1 MKTLDIRVAFSAV
14 DRLTR
19 PTENARRMMGQL
31 GDSIQRTQGAI
42 KNLERHARSFD
53 RAREA
58 ANKAGNGIVRAQR
71 QLSALQQ
78 IQRAGTVLS
87 DKQKK
92 LMNDLSLK
100 LERLNEVR
108 AREVQRMRELGGEL
122 RRHGI
127 ALSGS
132 DNTIQQAIRRTQ
144 QYNDQLERE
153 RQALARVTQARQQYS
168 RAQETAGKLKTVGLT
183 AVGTAAAGGYAAG
196 RFLQPAVSF
205 GKEMSRVQALTRIDK
220 NSPQFKALRE
230 QALKLGS
237 ETQFTAGDAASGQ
250 AFLAMAGFTPQAIQA
265 ALPGVLNLATASG
278 MDLGQTADISSNIL
292 TQFGLSADQMNRV
305 GDTLAATFTRTNT
318 DLRGLGETMK
328 YTGPVA
334 ASLGLS
340 LEQTAAMTG
349 LLGSMGIRGSDAGT
363 ALRSSLSRL
372 VNPPKAAAKAL
383 KQLGV
388 ETQDAYGNM
397 RPMEDILYELYQ
409 ATRKYGNAAKVSFFS
424 DIAGQEAY
432 VSLMSLVEQAGEK
445 NLPRLTREIQAAN
458 GELEE
463 NARIMADNLDG
474 DLKSLNSA
482 WEGLRIRVAD
492 LVDGPLRSV
501 TQSFTRVIAKVTAL
515 AQAHPELTKQLLIAG
530 GALLAAVA
538 AMGALSLATGVL
550 MGPLAKLRLGF
561 ALLTGTSGLGRALPL
576 LTQLRGVLGG
586 PLGGIGG
593 WRVLFV
599 GITSGAGRF
608 AALLGVV
615 AGRLRGVQAG
625 LGALRGGLLAAF
637 TSPGGAL
644 ISLGRGIGILALRLS
659 GLPALWGMVSGAVG
673 ALGGALGFLLSPVGL
688 VVATLVGAAVLI
700 WRHWD
705 QLKAVV
711 GGFLSGLW
719 QGLTPLREA
728 VAPLGPLFE
737 YVGQT
742 IGRVW
747 QWFVDLFAPVSTTKD
762 ELDKCTEAGRTFGQK
777 VGEFISNLVTGP
789 VTLLIDSLTRVLE
802 KLGLIPSAVERARK
816 KAEELKQK
824 ELLNEKAA
832 MLLADVN
839 VINPPQNDKD
849 KKPPVPAPAAT
860 APLTGENTG
869 TMRRLNKIVDNTGGL
884 LDEAKQAKKRTGPG
898 DIIFK
903 NLPEALAVRGEWKE
917 ERFNRAASLLP
928 GSVSE
933 PPVRLPQVPSV
944 SVPSLPPLPAP
955 PPVSV
960 SPLISTTANVSP
972 VVKPVVSVNNV
983 PVIPPVVRPVL
994 SGNITPVVSPVIKPV
1009 MTHDVMPTF
1018 SPLMTPV
1025 MAAISRPVLEA
1036 VRELMLVID
1045 AGIVRA
1051 PQPVSSVMAESVAPV
1066 ISPAIKPVMAGD
1078 VIPTLSPVIKPVV
1091 SGNIAP
1097 VMTPVVTATSR
1108 PVVEAVRQ
1116 PISPASPR
1124 PRQSDPA
1131 PWGLTGELHIHLH
1144 DVHTQNPRELAKMVG
1159 DAVRAEMERRIRQTV
1174 GSFRD
1179 RD

>member
-42 KNLERHARSFD
+42 KNLERYARSFD

-230 QALKLGS
+230 QA
-237 ETQFTAGDAASGQ
+237 
-250 AFLAMAGFTPQAIQA
+250 IQA
-265 ALPGVLNLATASG
+265 ALPGVLDLAMAAG

-292 TQFGLSADQMNRV
+292 TQFGLSADQMDRV

-318 DLRGLGETMK
+318 DLRSLGETMK

-340 LEQTAAMTG
+340 LEQAAAMTG
-349 LLGSMGIRGSDAGT
+349 VLGSVGIRGSDAGT
-363 ALRSSLSRL
+363 ALRASLSRL
-372 VNPPKAAAKAL
+372 VDPPKAAAMAL
-383 KQLGV
+383 KELGV

-397 RPMEDILYELYQ
+397 RRMENILNELYQ
-409 ATRKYGNAAKVSFFS
+409 ATRKYGNAAQVSFFRA
-424 DIAGQEAY
+424 IAGQESY
-432 VSLMSLVEQAGEK
+432 VSLMNLVTAAGEN
-445 NLPRLTREIQAAN
+445 NLPRLTQEIELAT
-458 GELEE
+458 GEL
-463 NARIMADNLDG
+463 NHTARVMADNLDG

-530 GALLAAVA
+530 GVLLAAVA

-839 VINPPQNDKD
+839 VINPPKKDED
-849 KKPPVPAPAAT
+849 KKDGEKPKGVQP
-860 APLTGENTG
+860 PLTGENTG

-884 LDEAKQAKKRTGPG
+884 LDEAKQAKKRAGPG

-994 SGNITPVVSPVIKPV
+994 SGNITPVVPPVIKPV

-1025 MAAISRPVLEA
+1025 MAA
-1036 VRELMLVID
+1036 
-1045 AGIVRA
+1045 
-1051 PQPVSSVMAESVAPV
+1051 
-1066 ISPAIKPVMAGD
+1066 
-1078 VIPTLSPVIKPVV
+1078 
-1091 SGNIAP
+1091 
-1097 VMTPVVTATSR
+1097 TSR

-1124 PRQSDPA
+1124 PRQSEPA

-1159 DAVRAEMERRIRQTV
+1159 
-1174 GSFRD
+1174 
-1179 RD
+1179 